1 MRSAA
6 KVGILVV
13 VFVGMLF
20 GAYAMLGRSLFANPG
35 DRYFATLSDAS
46 GIAVGTRVLVAG
58 VKVGSVTAVEL
69 VSPRQAR
76 LTLELNKGVRLANG
90 SRLEVPSS
98 LIGIGDVALQIVAP
112 AQGTTGW
119 LAVGSTLPGG
129 KANAIDAFLPE
140 GRDTIKE
147 LNKTLIAFRELLHDT
162 KLRNG
167 VNELLASSNKTIAS
181 FGLLATRMDAT
192 IAQNQSEINK
202 TVVTVRKVVE
212 DVHRASTSIAKM
224 IDEGKIK
231 KDTYALLDNFKS
243 ITEKAD
249 KLVASLNDL
258 VNDPKLREPMA
269 ASAANLQKMTDS
281 GTRMAAN
288 AEKIVQDGTV
298 VSKNAIV
305 LSEQAKEIAAHA
317 IEIEKQLQGVLD
329 KVGGFF
335 QKPTNGGLL
344 SGMTTGLDLTRES
357 NPAHWRT
364 DFSLTYPLS
373 DGKLHVG
380 IWDAFETNKLTFQFG
395 RTVNPKFDYRYG
407 IYASK
412 PGVGVDFSLAPRFGL
427 RGDLWDINSPRLDL
441 RARYDI
447 GNGLIGWIG
456 MDRVFNANAP
466 SIGFGVR
473 R

>member
-167 VNELLASSNKTIAS
+167 VNELLASSNKTIAPIDDPYQM
-181 FGLLATRMDAT
+181 FGKLYGQM
-192 IAQNQSEINK
+192 
-202 TVVTVRKVVE
+202 
-212 DVHRASTSIAKM
+212 
-224 IDEGKIK
+224 
-231 KDTYALLDNFKS
+231 KDQETLKS
-243 ITEKAD
+243 
-249 KLVASLNDL
+249 
-258 VNDPKLREPMA
+258 
-269 ASAANLQKMTDS
+269 
-281 GTRMAAN
+281 
-288 AEKIVQDGTV
+288 
-298 VSKNAIV
+298 
-305 LSEQAKEIAAHA
+305 
-317 IEIEKQLQGVLD
+317 VLD
-329 KVGGFF
+329 
-335 QKPTNGGLL
+335 
-344 SGMTTGLDLTRES
+344 DLKDDLARVKS
-357 NPAHWRT
+357 QLGPKDH
-364 DFSLTYPLS
+364 PLRQ
-373 DGKLHVG
+373 D
-380 IWDAFETNKLTFQFG
+380 
-395 RTVNPKFDYRYG
+395 R
-407 IYASK
+407 
-412 PGVGVDFSLAPRFGL
+412 
-427 RGDLWDINSPRLDL
+427 RLQS
-441 RARYDI
+441 RRC
-447 GNGLIGWIG
+447 
-456 MDRVFNANAP
+456 
-466 SIGFGVR
+466 VR
-473 R
+473 RERCDSSFLR